1 MRKLVKYLKN
11 YKLNLTLGPLAKLTE
26 AIFELIVPLVMSDII
41 DNGIDGDGGI
51 EYVLTHGAIMV
62 ALGVMGLACALT
74 CQYLAA
80 KCSQGFGTELRN
92 DLFRHINT
100 LSFKELDKF
109 GTPSIINRLSS
120 DVNQLQYMVAM
131 LIRLVIRAPFLVIGA
146 AVMAMTINL
155 KLSLIFIAAA
165 PLIAVVLYFI
175 MSRSIPLYK
184 NVQQKLDKVAQITR
198 ENLSGVRVV
207 RAFSEQEYEKDRFDK
222 SADELTRGAIVVGRI
237 SALLNPATFVI
248 INAAIIAILWF
259 GGGLVN
265 TGEMT
270 QGEVFAFVN
279 YMTQISL
286 ALVVVAQL
294 VVTVTKAIASGT
306 RVVELLDATPSIT
319 DDGNTEVDTSV
330 DAPAVKFD
338 HVSFGYNEGKYTL
351 TDLTLTVPRGAS
363 VGVIGGTGSGKST
376 LVNLLARFYDVSEG
390 SVELFGTDVKKYPL
404 KQLRRTV
411 AYVPQNT
418 MLFSGTIRSNLLMGG
433 RDADDET
440 LWRCLETAQA
450 ASFVREKEKGLD
462 SVVMQGGKNF
472 SGGQRQRLAV
482 ARALASHSDILV
494 LDDSSSALDFATDL
508 NMRTAINTT
517 RGDTTLFLVSQR
529 ATSLKDCDVI
539 VVLDGGLVAGIGKHD
554 DLLKTCDVYREIYL
568 SQTDGGA
575 KLGRQKRH

>member
-109 GTPSIINRLSS
+109 GTPSIVNRLSS

-330 DAPAVKFD
+330 DSPAVKFD

-351 TDLTLTVPRGAS
+351 TDLTLIVPRGAS

-440 LWRCLETAQA
+440 LWKCLETAQA

-482 ARALASHSDILV
+482 ARALAAHSDILV

-508 NMRTAINTT
+508 NMRTAINAT

-575 KLGRQKRH
+575 KQ

>member
-1 MRKLVKYLKN
+1 MRKLVRYLKN

-41 DNGIDGDGGI
+41 DNGIDGDGGL
-51 EYVLTHGAIMV
+51 EYVLSHGAIMV
-62 ALGVMGLACALT
+62 ALGVLGLACALT

-109 GTPSIINRLSS
+109 GTPSIVNRLSS

-319 DDGNTEVDTSV
+319 DDGNAEVDTSV

-440 LWRCLETAQA
+440 LWKCLETAQA
-450 ASFVREKEKGLD
+450 ASFVCEKEKGLD

-482 ARALASHSDILV
+482 ARALAAHSDILV

-508 NMRTAINTT
+508 NMRTAINAT

-575 KLGRQKRH
+575 KQ

>member
-1 MRKLVKYLKN
+1 MRKLVRYLKN

-109 GTPSIINRLSS
+109 GTPSIVNRLSS

-146 AVMAMTINL
+146 AVMAMMINL

-294 VVTVTKAIASGT
+294 VVTVTKAIASGA
-306 RVVELLDATPSIT
+306 RVVELLDAAPSIT
-319 DDGNTEVDTSV
+319 DDGNAEVDTSV
-330 DAPAVKFD
+330 DSPAVKFD

-482 ARALASHSDILV
+482 ARALAAHSDILV

-508 NMRTAINTT
+508 NMRTAINAT

-575 KLGRQKRH
+575 KQ

>member
-1 MRKLVKYLKN
+1 MRKLVRYLKN

-41 DNGIDGDGGI
+41 DNGIDGDGGL
-51 EYVLTHGAIMV
+51 EYVLSHGAIMV
-62 ALGVMGLACALT
+62 ALGVLGLACALT

-109 GTPSIINRLSS
+109 GTPSIVNRLSS

-155 KLSLIFIAAA
+155 KLSLVFIAAA
-165 PLIAVVLYFI
+165 PLIAVALYFI

-330 DAPAVKFD
+330 DSPAVKFD

-440 LWRCLETAQA
+440 LWKCLETAQA

-482 ARALASHSDILV
+482 ARALAAHSDILV

-508 NMRTAINTT
+508 NMRTAINAT

-575 KLGRQKRH
+575 KQ

>member
-1 MRKLVKYLKN
+1 MRKLVRYLKN

-62 ALGVMGLACALT
+62 ALGVLGLVCALT

-109 GTPSIINRLSS
+109 GTPSIVNRLSS

-330 DAPAVKFD
+330 DSPAVKFD

-440 LWRCLETAQA
+440 LWKCLETAQA

-482 ARALASHSDILV
+482 ARALAAHSDILV

-508 NMRTAINTT
+508 NMRTAINAT

-575 KLGRQKRH
+575 KQ

>member
-100 LSFKELDKF
+100 LSFKELDRF
-109 GTPSIINRLSS
+109 GTPSIVNRLSS

-165 PLIAVVLYFI
+165 PLIAVALYFI

-259 GGGLVN
+259 GGGLVD

-319 DDGNTEVDTSV
+319 DEGNTEVDTSV

-462 SVVMQGGKNF
+462 AVVMQGGKNF

-482 ARALASHSDILV
+482 ARALAAHSDILV

-508 NMRTAINTT
+508 NMRTAINAT

-575 KLGRQKRH
+575 KQ

>member
-1 MRKLVKYLKN
+1 MRKLVRYLKN

-62 ALGVMGLACALT
+62 ALGVLGLACALT

-100 LSFKELDKF
+100 LSFKELDRF
-109 GTPSIINRLSS
+109 GTPSIVNRLSS

-146 AVMAMTINL
+146 AVMAMMINL

-330 DAPAVKFD
+330 DSPAVKFD

-482 ARALASHSDILV
+482 ARALAAHSDILV

-508 NMRTAINTT
+508 NMRTAINAT

-575 KLGRQKRH
+575 KQ

>member
-1 MRKLVKYLKN
+1 MRKLVRYLKN

-62 ALGVMGLACALT
+62 ALGVLGLACALT

-100 LSFKELDKF
+100 LSFKELDRF
-109 GTPSIINRLSS
+109 GTPSIVNRLSS

-306 RVVELLDATPSIT
+306 RVVELLDAAPSIT
-319 DDGNTEVDTSV
+319 DDGNTEVDTSG

-440 LWRCLETAQA
+440 LWKCLETAQA

-482 ARALASHSDILV
+482 ARALAARSDILV

-508 NMRTAINTT
+508 NMRTAINAT

-575 KLGRQKRH
+575 KQ

>member
-109 GTPSIINRLSS
+109 GTPSIVNRLSS

-146 AVMAMTINL
+146 AVMAMMINL

-306 RVVELLDATPSIT
+306 RVVELLDASPSIT

-330 DAPAVKFD
+330 DSPAVKFD

-440 LWRCLETAQA
+440 LWKCLETAQA

-482 ARALASHSDILV
+482 ARALAAHSDILV

-508 NMRTAINTT
+508 NMRTAINAT

-575 KLGRQKRH
+575 KQ

>member
-1 MRKLVKYLKN
+1 MRKLVRYLKN

-62 ALGVMGLACALT
+62 ALGVLGLACALT

-100 LSFKELDKF
+100 LSFKELDRF
-109 GTPSIINRLSS
+109 GTPSIVNRLSS

-330 DAPAVKFD
+330 DSPAVKFD

-440 LWRCLETAQA
+440 LWKCLETAQA

-482 ARALASHSDILV
+482 ARALAAHSDILV

-508 NMRTAINTT
+508 NMRTAINAT

-575 KLGRQKRH
+575 KQ

>member
-1 MRKLVKYLKN
+1 MRKLVRYLKN

-62 ALGVMGLACALT
+62 ALGVLGLACALT

-109 GTPSIINRLSS
+109 GTPSIVNRLSS

-184 NVQQKLDKVAQITR
+184 TVQQKLDKVAQITR

-306 RVVELLDATPSIT
+306 RVVELLDAAPSIT

-330 DAPAVKFD
+330 DSPAVKFD

-440 LWRCLETAQA
+440 LWKCLETAQA

-482 ARALASHSDILV
+482 ARALAAHSDILV

-508 NMRTAINTT
+508 NMRTAINAT

-575 KLGRQKRH
+575 KQ

>member
-1 MRKLVKYLKN
+1 MRKLVRYLKN

-41 DNGIDGDGGI
+41 DNGIDGDGGL
-51 EYVLTHGAIMV
+51 EYVLSHGAIMV

-109 GTPSIINRLSS
+109 GTPSIVNRLSS

-146 AVMAMTINL
+146 AVMAMMINL

-175 MSRSIPLYK
+175 MSRSIPLYR

-306 RVVELLDATPSIT
+306 RVVELLDAAPSIT

-440 LWRCLETAQA
+440 LWKCLETAQA

-482 ARALASHSDILV
+482 ARALAANSDILV

-508 NMRTAINTT
+508 NMRTAINAT

-575 KLGRQKRH
+575 KQ

>member
-1 MRKLVKYLKN
+1 MRKLVRYLKN

-41 DNGIDGDGGI
+41 DNGIDGDGGL
-51 EYVLTHGAIMV
+51 EYVLSHGAIMV

-109 GTPSIINRLSS
+109 GTPSIVNRLSS

-319 DDGNTEVDTSV
+319 DDGNAEVDTSV

-440 LWRCLETAQA
+440 LWKCLETAQA

-482 ARALASHSDILV
+482 ARALAAHSDILV

-508 NMRTAINTT
+508 NMRTAINAT

-575 KLGRQKRH
+575 KQ

>member
-41 DNGIDGDGGI
+41 DNGIDGDGGL
-51 EYVLTHGAIMV
+51 EYVLSHGAIMV
-62 ALGVMGLACALT
+62 ALGVLGLACALT

-100 LSFKELDKF
+100 LSFKELDRF
-109 GTPSIINRLSS
+109 GTPSIVNRLSS

-306 RVVELLDATPSIT
+306 RVVELLDAAPSIT

-440 LWRCLETAQA
+440 LWKCLETAQA
-450 ASFVREKEKGLD
+450 ASFVREKEKG
-462 SVVMQGGKNF
+462 
-472 SGGQRQRLAV
+472 
-482 ARALASHSDILV
+482 
-494 LDDSSSALDFATDL
+494 
-508 NMRTAINTT
+508 
-517 RGDTTLFLVSQR
+517 
-529 ATSLKDCDVI
+529 
-539 VVLDGGLVAGIGKHD
+539 
-554 DLLKTCDVYREIYL
+554 
-568 SQTDGGA
+568 
-575 KLGRQKRH
+575 

>member
-41 DNGIDGDGGI
+41 DNGIDGDGGL
-51 EYVLTHGAIMV
+51 EYVLSHGAIMV

-109 GTPSIINRLSS
+109 GTPSIVNRLSS

-155 KLSLIFIAAA
+155 KLSLVFIAAA
-165 PLIAVVLYFI
+165 PLIAVALYFI

-306 RVVELLDATPSIT
+306 RVVELLDAAPSIT
-319 DDGNTEVDTSV
+319 DDGNAEVDTSV

-482 ARALASHSDILV
+482 ARALAAHSDILV

-508 NMRTAINTT
+508 NMRTAINAT

-575 KLGRQKRH
+575 KQ

>member
-1 MRKLVKYLKN
+1 MRKLVRYLKN

-41 DNGIDGDGGI
+41 DNGIDGDGGL

-62 ALGVMGLACALT
+62 ALGVLGLACALT

-109 GTPSIINRLSS
+109 GTPSIVNRLSS

-146 AVMAMTINL
+146 AVMAMMINL

-306 RVVELLDATPSIT
+306 RVVELLDAAPSIT

-440 LWRCLETAQA
+440 LWKCLETAQA

-482 ARALASHSDILV
+482 ARALAAHSDILV

-508 NMRTAINTT
+508 NMRTAINAT

-575 KLGRQKRH
+575 KQ

>member
-1 MRKLVKYLKN
+1 MRKLVRYLKN

-41 DNGIDGDGGI
+41 DNGIDGDGGL
-51 EYVLTHGAIMV
+51 EYVLSHGAIMV
-62 ALGVMGLACALT
+62 ALGVLGLACALT

-100 LSFKELDKF
+100 LSFKELDRF
-109 GTPSIINRLSS
+109 GTPSIVNRLSS

-306 RVVELLDATPSIT
+306 RVVELLDAAPSIT
-319 DDGNTEVDTSV
+319 DDGNTAVDTSV

-440 LWRCLETAQA
+440 LWKCLETAQA

-482 ARALASHSDILV
+482 ARALAAHSDILV

-508 NMRTAINTT
+508 NMRTAINAT

-575 KLGRQKRH
+575 KQ

>member
-1 MRKLVKYLKN
+1 MRKLVRYLKN

-109 GTPSIINRLSS
+109 GTPSIVNRLSS

-184 NVQQKLDKVAQITR
+184 TVQQKLDKVAQITR

-440 LWRCLETAQA
+440 LWKCLETAQA

-482 ARALASHSDILV
+482 ARALAARSDILV

-508 NMRTAINTT
+508 NMRTAINAT

-575 KLGRQKRH
+575 KQ

>member
-41 DNGIDGDGGI
+41 DNGIDGDGGL
-51 EYVLTHGAIMV
+51 EYVLSHGAIMV
-62 ALGVMGLACALT
+62 ALGVLGLACALT

-109 GTPSIINRLSS
+109 GTPSIVNRLSS

-146 AVMAMTINL
+146 AVMAMMINL

-259 GGGLVN
+259 GGGLVD

-286 ALVVVAQL
+286 ALIVVAQL

-319 DDGNTEVDTSV
+319 DDGNAEVDTSV

-418 MLFSGTIRSNLLMGG
+418 MLFSGTIRSNLLMCG

-440 LWRCLETAQA
+440 LWKCLETAQA

-482 ARALASHSDILV
+482 ARALAARSDILV

-508 NMRTAINTT
+508 NMRTAINAT

-575 KLGRQKRH
+575 KQ

>member
-1 MRKLVKYLKN
+1 MRKLVRYLKN

-109 GTPSIINRLSS
+109 GTPSIVNRLSS

-175 MSRSIPLYK
+175 LSRSIPLYK

-306 RVVELLDATPSIT
+306 RVVELLDAAPSIT

-462 SVVMQGGKNF
+462 AVVMQGGKNF

-482 ARALASHSDILV
+482 ARALAAHSDILV

-508 NMRTAINTT
+508 NMRTAINAT

-575 KLGRQKRH
+575 KQ

>member
-1 MRKLVKYLKN
+1 MRKLVRYLKN

-41 DNGIDGDGGI
+41 DNGIDGDGGL
-51 EYVLTHGAIMV
+51 EYVLSHGAIMV

-109 GTPSIINRLSS
+109 GTPSIVNRLSS

-146 AVMAMTINL
+146 AVMAMMINL

-306 RVVELLDATPSIT
+306 RVIELLDATPSIT

-440 LWRCLETAQA
+440 LWKCLETAQA

-482 ARALASHSDILV
+482 ARALAAHSDILV

-508 NMRTAINTT
+508 NMRTAINAT

-568 SQTDGGA
+568 SQTDGGT
-575 KLGRQKRH
+575 KQ

>member
-1 MRKLVKYLKN
+1 MRKLVRYLKN

-41 DNGIDGDGGI
+41 DNGIDGDGGL
-51 EYVLTHGAIMV
+51 EYVLSHGAIMV
-62 ALGVMGLACALT
+62 ALGVLGLACALT

-109 GTPSIINRLSS
+109 GTPSIVNRLSS

-146 AVMAMTINL
+146 AVMAMMINL

-330 DAPAVKFD
+330 DSPAVKFD

-418 MLFSGTIRSNLLMGG
+418 MLFSGTIRSNLLVGG

-440 LWRCLETAQA
+440 LWKCLETAQA

-482 ARALASHSDILV
+482 ARALAAHSDILV

-508 NMRTAINTT
+508 NMRTAINAT

-575 KLGRQKRH
+575 KQ

>member
-1 MRKLVKYLKN
+1 MRKLVRYLKN

-41 DNGIDGDGGI
+41 DNGIDGDGGL
-51 EYVLTHGAIMV
+51 EYVLSHGAIMV
-62 ALGVMGLACALT
+62 ALGVLGLACALT

-109 GTPSIINRLSS
+109 GTPSIVNRLSS

-165 PLIAVVLYFI
+165 PLIAVALYFI
-175 MSRSIPLYK
+175 MSRSIPLYRT
-184 NVQQKLDKVAQITR
+184 VQQKLDKVAQITR

-319 DDGNTEVDTSV
+319 DEGNTEVDTSV

-482 ARALASHSDILV
+482 ARALAAHSDILV

-575 KLGRQKRH
+575 KQ

>member
-1 MRKLVKYLKN
+1 MRKLVRYLKN

-41 DNGIDGDGGI
+41 DNGIDGDGGL

-62 ALGVMGLACALT
+62 ALGVLGLACALT

-109 GTPSIINRLSS
+109 GTPSIVNRLSS

-146 AVMAMTINL
+146 AVMAMMINL

-319 DDGNTEVDTSV
+319 DDGNAEVDTSV

-482 ARALASHSDILV
+482 ARALAAHSDILV

-508 NMRTAINTT
+508 NMRTAINAT

-575 KLGRQKRH
+575 KQ

>member
-41 DNGIDGDGGI
+41 DNGIDGDGGL
-51 EYVLTHGAIMV
+51 EYVLSHGAIMV
-62 ALGVMGLACALT
+62 ALGVLGLACALT

-109 GTPSIINRLSS
+109 GTPSIVNRLSS

-146 AVMAMTINL
+146 AVMAMMINL
-155 KLSLIFIAAA
+155 KLSLVFIAAA

-319 DDGNTEVDTSV
+319 DEGNTEVDTSV

-440 LWRCLETAQA
+440 LWKCLETAQA

-482 ARALASHSDILV
+482 ARALAANSDILV

-508 NMRTAINTT
+508 NMRTAINAT

-575 KLGRQKRH
+575 KK

>member
-41 DNGIDGDGGI
+41 DNGIDGDGGL

-62 ALGVMGLACALT
+62 ALGVLGLACALT

-109 GTPSIINRLSS
+109 GTPSIVNRLSS

-146 AVMAMTINL
+146 AVMAMMINL

-306 RVVELLDATPSIT
+306 RVVELLDAAPSIT

-440 LWRCLETAQA
+440 LWKCLETAQA

-462 SVVMQGGKNF
+462 AVVMQGGKNF

-482 ARALASHSDILV
+482 ARALAAHSDILV

-508 NMRTAINTT
+508 NMRTAINAT

-575 KLGRQKRH
+575 KQ

>member
-1 MRKLVKYLKN
+1 MRKLVRYLKN

-41 DNGIDGDGGI
+41 DNGIDGDGGL
-51 EYVLTHGAIMV
+51 EYVLSHGAIMV
-62 ALGVMGLACALT
+62 ALGVLGLACALT

-109 GTPSIINRLSS
+109 GTPSIVNRLSS

-146 AVMAMTINL
+146 AVMAMMINL

-319 DDGNTEVDTSV
+319 DDGNAEVDTSV

-440 LWRCLETAQA
+440 LWKCLETAQA

-482 ARALASHSDILV
+482 ARALAAHSDILV

-508 NMRTAINTT
+508 NMRTAINAT

-575 KLGRQKRH
+575 KQ

>member
-1 MRKLVKYLKN
+1 MRKLVRYLKN

-41 DNGIDGDGGI
+41 DNGIDGDGGL
-51 EYVLTHGAIMV
+51 EYVLSHGAIMV
-62 ALGVMGLACALT
+62 ALGVLGLACALT

-109 GTPSIINRLSS
+109 GTPSIVNRLSS

-146 AVMAMTINL
+146 AVMAMMINL

-306 RVVELLDATPSIT
+306 RVVELLDAAPSIT

-433 RDADDET
+433 RDADDES
-440 LWRCLETAQA
+440 LWKCLETAQA

-482 ARALASHSDILV
+482 ARALAAHSDILV

-508 NMRTAINTT
+508 NMRTAINAT

-575 KLGRQKRH
+575 KQ

>member
-1 MRKLVKYLKN
+1 MRKLVRYLKN

-62 ALGVMGLACALT
+62 ALGVLGLACALT

-109 GTPSIINRLSS
+109 GTPSIVNRLSS

-155 KLSLIFIAAA
+155 KLSLVFIAAA

-319 DDGNTEVDTSV
+319 DEGNTEVDTSV

-482 ARALASHSDILV
+482 ARALAAHSDILV

-508 NMRTAINTT
+508 NMRTAINAT

-575 KLGRQKRH
+575 KQ

>member
-41 DNGIDGDGGI
+41 DNGIDGDGGL
-51 EYVLTHGAIMV
+51 EYVLSHGAIMV
-62 ALGVMGLACALT
+62 ALGVLGLACALT

-100 LSFKELDKF
+100 LSFKELDRF
-109 GTPSIINRLSS
+109 GTPSIVNRLSS

-146 AVMAMTINL
+146 AVMAMMINL

-306 RVVELLDATPSIT
+306 RVVELLDASPSIT

-330 DAPAVKFD
+330 DSPAVKFD

-440 LWRCLETAQA
+440 LWKCLETAQA

-482 ARALASHSDILV
+482 ARALAAHSDILV

-508 NMRTAINTT
+508 NMRTAINAT

-539 VVLDGGLVAGIGKHD
+539 VVLDGGLIAGIGKHD

-575 KLGRQKRH
+575 KQ

>member
-41 DNGIDGDGGI
+41 DNGIDGDGGL
-51 EYVLTHGAIMV
+51 EYVLSHGAIMV
-62 ALGVMGLACALT
+62 ALGVLGLACALT

-109 GTPSIINRLSS
+109 GTPSIVNRLSS

-146 AVMAMTINL
+146 AVMAMMINL

-184 NVQQKLDKVAQITR
+184 TVQQKLDKVAQITR

-306 RVVELLDATPSIT
+306 RVVELLDAAPSIT

-440 LWRCLETAQA
+440 LWKCLETAQA

-482 ARALASHSDILV
+482 ARALAAHSDILV

-508 NMRTAINTT
+508 NMRTAINAT

-575 KLGRQKRH
+575 KQ

>member
-1 MRKLVKYLKN
+1 MRKLVRYLKN

-51 EYVLTHGAIMV
+51 EYVLSHGAIMV
-62 ALGVMGLACALT
+62 ALGVLGLACALT

-109 GTPSIINRLSS
+109 GTPSIVNRLSS

-306 RVVELLDATPSIT
+306 RVVELLDAAPSIT

-330 DAPAVKFD
+330 DSPAVKFD

-482 ARALASHSDILV
+482 ARALAAHSDILV

-508 NMRTAINTT
+508 NMRTAINAT

-575 KLGRQKRH
+575 KQ

>member
-41 DNGIDGDGGI
+41 DNGIDGDGGL

-62 ALGVMGLACALT
+62 ALGVLGLACALT

-109 GTPSIINRLSS
+109 GTPSIVNRLSS

-306 RVVELLDATPSIT
+306 RVVELLDAAPSIT
-319 DDGNTEVDTSV
+319 DDGNAEVDTSV

-440 LWRCLETAQA
+440 LWKCLETAQA

-482 ARALASHSDILV
+482 ARALAAHSDILV

-508 NMRTAINTT
+508 NMRTAINAT

-575 KLGRQKRH
+575 KQ

>member
-1 MRKLVKYLKN
+1 MRKLVRYLKN

-109 GTPSIINRLSS
+109 GTPSIVNRLSS

-440 LWRCLETAQA
+440 LWKCLETAQA

-482 ARALASHSDILV
+482 ARALAAHSDILV

-508 NMRTAINTT
+508 NMRTAINAT

-575 KLGRQKRH
+575 KQ

>member
-41 DNGIDGDGGI
+41 DNGIDGDGGL

-62 ALGVMGLACALT
+62 ALGVLGLACALT

-109 GTPSIINRLSS
+109 GTPSIVNRLSS

-440 LWRCLETAQA
+440 LWKCLETAQA
-450 ASFVREKEKGLD
+450 ASFVREKDKGLD

-482 ARALASHSDILV
+482 ARALAAHSDILV

-508 NMRTAINTT
+508 NMRTAINAT

-568 SQTDGGA
+568 SQTDGGV
-575 KLGRQKRH
+575 KQ

>member
-1 MRKLVKYLKN
+1 MRKLVRYLKN

-109 GTPSIINRLSS
+109 GTPSIVNRLSS

-165 PLIAVVLYFI
+165 PLIAVALYFI

-306 RVVELLDATPSIT
+306 RVVELLDAAPSIT

-482 ARALASHSDILV
+482 ARALAAHSDILV

-508 NMRTAINTT
+508 NMRTAINAT

-575 KLGRQKRH
+575 KQ

>member
-41 DNGIDGDGGI
+41 DNGIDGDGGL
-51 EYVLTHGAIMV
+51 EYVLSHGAIMV
-62 ALGVMGLACALT
+62 ALGVLGLACALT

-109 GTPSIINRLSS
+109 GTPSIVNRLSS

-146 AVMAMTINL
+146 AVMAMMINL

-259 GGGLVN
+259 GGGLVD

-306 RVVELLDATPSIT
+306 RVVELLDASPSIT

-440 LWRCLETAQA
+440 LWKCLETAQA

-482 ARALASHSDILV
+482 ARALAAHSDILV

-508 NMRTAINTT
+508 NMRTAINAT

-575 KLGRQKRH
+575 KQ

>member
-100 LSFKELDKF
+100 LSFKELDRF
-109 GTPSIINRLSS
+109 GTPSIVNRLSS

-146 AVMAMTINL
+146 AVMAMMINL

-319 DDGNTEVDTSV
+319 DDGNAEVDTSV

-440 LWRCLETAQA
+440 LWKCLETAQA

-482 ARALASHSDILV
+482 ARALAAHSDILV

-575 KLGRQKRH
+575 KQ